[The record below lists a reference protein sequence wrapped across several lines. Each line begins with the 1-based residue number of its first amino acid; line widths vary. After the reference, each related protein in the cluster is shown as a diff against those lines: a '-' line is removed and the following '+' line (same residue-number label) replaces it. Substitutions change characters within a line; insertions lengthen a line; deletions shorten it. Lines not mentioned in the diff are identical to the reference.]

1 MKTSE
6 FKKLI
11 REEISKVLKE
21 DQSIRSVGPRV
32 KLQENFKVGD
42 IVKYNNKP
50 HIVIKISNQGKTKI
64 KPLADGGKYGPISW
78 ESWINNKELKEGE
91 ETNDTDT
98 TETPSAEPQLYVIS
112 YAYRTGKPDYDD
124 YDFAYETIKAK
135 SSSDALAQARKM
147 FGGGLT
153 INSSIEINTDATKH
167 ARAKLAKMSK
177 EK

>member
-1 MKTSE
+1 MKKSE
-6 FKKLI
+6 FRKLI
-11 REEISKVLKE
+11 REEISKVL
-21 DQSIRSVGPRV
+21 
-32 KLQENFKVGD
+32 
-42 IVKYNNKP
+42 
-50 HIVIKISNQGKTKI
+50 
-64 KPLADGGKYGPISW
+64 A
-78 ESWINNKELKEGE
+78 EGE

-167 ARAKLAKMSK
+167 ARAELAKMSK
-177 EK
+177 DR